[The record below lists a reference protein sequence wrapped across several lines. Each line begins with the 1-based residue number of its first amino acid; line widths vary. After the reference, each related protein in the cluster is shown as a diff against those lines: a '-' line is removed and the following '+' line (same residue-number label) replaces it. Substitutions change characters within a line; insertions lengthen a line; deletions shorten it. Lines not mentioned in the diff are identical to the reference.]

1 MISKE
6 EKDEKNRVAQLSVAA
21 AVLIT
26 SAKLVVGFLT
36 GSLGILSE
44 ALHSLLDLMAAII
57 TMITIRISGKPADSD
72 HHFGHGKFENLS
84 ALIQTLLL
92 LVTCGWIVYE
102 AIHRLMGGHGVVEV
116 NAWSFGVIMLS
127 IFVDYNRSRSLRRV
141 ARKYNSQ
148 ALEADALHFSTD
160 IWSSAVVLAGLAFT
174 KLGWLWA
181 DALAALMVALL
192 VIWVSLQL
200 GKRAID
206 ALLDKTPDGSLEK
219 IKATLDQ
226 VKGLRYYHDI
236 RIRTAGA
243 DTFIDLNIHVD
254 KHMTVKE
261 AHDISE
267 EIEARIQ
274 EVIPR
279 STVHVHQEPCE

>member
-1 MISKE
+1 MIFTE
-6 EKDEKNRVAQLSVAA
+6 EKNEKNRVARLSVAA

-57 TMITIRISGKPADSD
+57 TMITIRISGRPADNN
-72 HHFGHGKFENLS
+72 HHYGHGKFENLS

-92 LVTCGWIVYE
+92 LVTCGWIIYE

-116 NAWSFGVIMLS
+116 NAWSFGVIVFS
-127 IFVDYNRSRSLRRV
+127 IVVDYNRSRALRRV

-148 ALEADALHFSTD
+148 ALEADALHFTTD

-192 VIWVSLQL
+192 VIGVSLQL
-200 GKRAID
+200 GKRALD

-226 VKGLRYYHDI
+226 VQGLRHYHDI

-243 DTFIDLNIHVD
+243 DTFVDLNIHVD

-261 AHDISE
+261 AHDITE

>member
-1 MISKE
+1 MISE
-6 EKDEKNRVAQLSVAA
+6 NEKKDKNLVARLSVIA
-21 AVLIT
+21 AVVIT
-26 SAKLVVGFLT
+26 SAKFIVGFLT

-57 TMITIRISGKPADSD
+57 TMVTIRISSKPADVN

-92 LVTCGWIVYE
+92 LITCGWIIYE
-102 AIHRLMGGHGVVEV
+102 AIDRLQGGHGFVEV
-116 NAWSFGVIMLS
+116 NAWSFGVILLS
-127 IFVDYNRSRSLRRV
+127 IIIDYNRSRALARV

-160 IWSSAVVLAGLAFT
+160 IWSSSVVFFGLIFT
-174 KLGWLWA
+174 KIGWLWA
-181 DALAALMVALL
+181 DALAALLVAAL

-200 GKRAID
+200 GRRALN
-206 ALLDKTPDGSLEK
+206 ALLDRTPEGSVEK
-219 IKATLDQ
+219 IRATLDQ
-226 VKGLRYYHDI
+226 VEGLKYYHDI

-243 DTFIDLNIHVD
+243 ETFIDLNIHVD
-254 KHMTVKE
+254 ENMTVKE
-261 AHDISE
+261 AHDITE
-267 EIEARIQ
+267 EIELRIQ

-279 STVHVHQEPCE
+279 STVHIHQEPCE

>member
-1 MISKE
+1 
-6 EKDEKNRVAQLSVAA
+6 
-21 AVLIT
+21 
-26 SAKLVVGFLT
+26 
-36 GSLGILSE
+36 
-44 ALHSLLDLMAAII
+44 
-57 TMITIRISGKPADSD
+57 
-72 HHFGHGKFENLS
+72 
-84 ALIQTLLL
+84 
-92 LVTCGWIVYE
+92 
-102 AIHRLMGGHGVVEV
+102 MGGHGVVEV

-261 AHDISE
+261 AHDITE